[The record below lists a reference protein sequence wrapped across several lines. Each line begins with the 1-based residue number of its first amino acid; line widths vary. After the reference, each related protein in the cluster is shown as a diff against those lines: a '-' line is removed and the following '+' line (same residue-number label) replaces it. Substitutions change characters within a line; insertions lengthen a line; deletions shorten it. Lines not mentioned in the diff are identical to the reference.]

1 MVFFRT
7 CRDGAHLV
15 PTFYYAPPLPFHLYV
30 CIHKL
35 CTFVAVFRY
44 IVKKIGYGLLLML
57 GVVTLVFFLFTVL
70 PSDPA
75 RMMMGQRSD
84 LQTEEAIR
92 KEMGLDLPLGVQY
105 LAYLNDVS
113 PISWHKTQD
122 TESFFYLDDKDYHYV
137 KILPMGKS
145 AIVLKAPYLRR
156 SYQSKRPVGEI
167 ITEAF
172 PKTVLLAIVS
182 IVFALIV
189 GIVIGI
195 FCALFKD
202 TWFDH
207 VALVFSVLGMSVPSF
222 FAAILF
228 AWVFAFLLSD
238 LTGLSMFGSLYT
250 VDDYGTGQYLDLKNL
265 ILPAITLGIRPLAVV
280 VELTKNSLLD
290 VLSQDYIRTA
300 KAKGLSK
307 ARIVTHHALKNALN
321 PVVTAIS
328 GWLAGLLA
336 GAVFVEYIFDWKGM
350 GVVIVDA
357 LDKYDFPV
365 VMGSLLYVS
374 IVLIIINIVVDI
386 IYGWLDPRVSL
397 S

>member
-1 MVFFRT
+1 M
-7 CRDGAHLV
+7 L
-15 PTFYYAPPLPFHLYV
+15 
-30 CIHKL
+30 
-35 CTFVAVFRY
+35 RY
-44 IVKKIGYGLLLML
+44 IIKKVLYGILLMF
-57 GVVTLVFFLFTVL
+57 GVVTLVFFLFSVL

-84 LQTEEAIR
+84 LETEEAIR

-113 PISWHKTQD
+113 PLSWHKTAD
-122 TESFFYLDDKDYHYV
+122 KDSFFYLNDNNYHYV
-137 KILPMGKS
+137 RIISTGKS
-145 AIVLKAPYLRR
+145 AVVLKAPYLRR

-167 ITEAF
+167 IAEAF
-172 PKTVLLAIVS
+172 PKTVLLAVVS

-189 GIVIGI
+189 GIVVGI
-195 FCALFKD
+195 FCALYKGI
-202 TWFDH
+202 WFDH
-207 VALVFSVLGMSVPSF
+207 LALVLSTLGMSIPSF

-238 LTGLSMFGSLYT
+238 ITGLSMFGSLYT
-250 VDDYGTGQYLDLKNL
+250 VDDYGSGQYLDLKNL
-265 ILPAITLGIRPLAVV
+265 ILPAVTLGIRPLAVV

-300 KAKGLSK
+300 KAKGLS
-307 ARIVTHHALKNALN
+307 RHTIIVRHALKNALN
-321 PVVTAIS
+321 PVVTAVS

-374 IVLIIINIVVDI
+374 IVLVIINIVCDI
-386 IYGWLDPRVSL
+386 VYGWLDPRVSL
-397 S
+397 N